1 MSYKPLKRAVKFIII
16 IGKRWLFI
24 SIFLSVMIALI
35 PVTELIIVKELIN
48 AVTSFLDKKSFD
60 LRLIIS
66 LLVCQFSITI
76 ISSVLEH
83 VKEYKDQ
90 EFEMVVNCEL
100 RKKLLEKSSTVP
112 LIYYERAD
120 FYDHLTR
127 VEGNTSK
134 FLEPI
139 KIVLNLVQ
147 QFITLISL
155 IIFLFSIHWSLI
167 LFSCII
173 SIPIFYVNAVFG
185 SKRYWLM
192 HELTP
197 EGRDASYTSSLL
209 ISRKSA
215 QEVRTFGLQKYLLN
229 RWYIKLRNNNIASLK
244 LMKKE
249 KKSQIYLDCLTAL
262 TYGSAV
268 GIILWLIK
276 SASIKIGEFVVIA
289 QSIQNT
295 QNSINSIAQNLAS
308 ISETTLYLNDFY
320 LFLDYKDEKQIE
332 LNIKNKDL
340 QEFKS
345 ISINGLSYQYPQNE
359 VNTLKDISF
368 KINKGERIAI
378 VGENGSGKSTLI
390 KCLVGL
396 YTPTGGEILVNDV
409 PINLISKQKY
419 KDMYT
424 VIFQDFI
431 KYDYTVKENIMI
443 SDINNSE
450 LEDEKVY
457 EAARN
462 SGISVY
468 IEKMEQGYDT
478 ILGKYLG
485 GDKDLSGGQWQKLA
499 IARALFRDKEIII
512 LDEPS
517 SALDPL
523 AEKEFFGKI
532 LSFSKDKTIIFIS
545 HRMQTAKIADRILVM
560 DKGKVIESGKHDELI
575 SLDGKYAEMH
585 KAQSMNSL
593 ERVTS

>member
-1 MSYKPLKRAVKFIII
+1 MNYKPLKRALKFIIGL
-16 IGKRWLFI
+16 GKRWLF
-24 SIFLSVMIALI
+24 LSVFLTVLIALI

-48 AVTSFLDKKSFD
+48 AVTSFLDKKS
-60 LRLIIS
+60 LNLYLIIT

-76 ISSVLEH
+76 INSVLQH
-83 VKEYKDQ
+83 IKEYKDQ
-90 EFEMVVNCEL
+90 EFEMIVSRKL
-100 RKKLLEKSSTVP
+100 KKKLLEKSSTVP
-112 LIYYERAD
+112 LIYYEHSD

-127 VEGNTSK
+127 VEGNTNK

-139 KIVLNLVQ
+139 KIALNLIQ
-147 QFITLISL
+147 QLITLMSL

-173 SIPIFYVNAVFG
+173 SIPIFYVNAIFG
-185 SKRYWLM
+185 SKRFWLM

-215 QEVRTFGLQKYLLN
+215 QEVRIFGLQKYLLN
-229 RWYIKLRNNNIASLK
+229 RWYVKLQNNNIASLK

-249 KKSQIYLDCLTAL
+249 KRSQIYLDCLTAL
-262 TYGSAV
+262 TYGGAV
-268 GIILWLIK
+268 AIILWLIK
-276 SASIKIGEFVVIA
+276 SSSIKIGEFVVIA
-289 QSIQNT
+289 QSIQST
-295 QNSINSIAQNLAS
+295 QNSINSIAHNLAS

-320 LFLDYKDEKQIE
+320 LFLDYKDEKQLE
-332 LNIKNKDL
+332 LNIKNEDFQK
-340 QEFKS
+340 FSS
-345 ISINGLSYQYPQNE
+345 ISISNLSYRYPQNK
-359 VNTLKDISF
+359 VPTLEDISF

-378 VGENGSGKSTLI
+378 IGENGSGKSTLI

-396 YTPTGGEILVNDV
+396 YTPTNGEIFVNDV
-409 PINLISKQKY
+409 PINCISKQKY

-443 SDINNSE
+443 SDINNAE
-450 LEDEKVY
+450 IEDERLY

-462 SGISVY
+462 SGISVHV
-468 IEKMEQGYDT
+468 EKMGQGYDT

-523 AEKEFFGKI
+523 AEKEFFEKI
-532 LSFSKDKTIIFIS
+532 LNFSKDKTIIFIS
-545 HRMQTAKIADRILVM
+545 HRMQTARMADRILVM
-560 DKGKVIESGKHDELI
+560 DKGKIIESGNHDELI
-575 SLDGKYAEMH
+575 SYGGKYAEMN
-585 KAQSMNSL
+585 KAQLMNSL
-593 ERVTS
+593 ERVST